1 MASIKLQSCE
11 GEVFQV
17 DLQTAMVFGTL
28 RTMLLDLN
36 GMSEDENEV
45 IPLKNVSSA
54 ILKKLIQ
61 WATYHKDE
69 MLIVIDDDRHTVSSW
84 DAEFFNVDQATLF
97 QIILVADYLDIK
109 DLLDAAC
116 KVAANML
123 KSKSTDEMRRRL
135 CIRNDFLPS
144 EEQQVKKE
152 TDWYD

>member
-1 MASIKLQSCE
+1 MPFDHA
-11 GEVFQV
+11 GH
-17 DLQTAMVFGTL
+17 AP
-28 RTMLLDLN
+28 LDLN

-97 QIILVADYLDIK
+97 QIILVSCL
-109 DLLDAAC
+109 
-116 KVAANML
+116 V
-123 KSKSTDEMRRRL
+123 
-135 CIRNDFLPS
+135 
-144 EEQQVKKE
+144 
-152 TDWYD
+152 